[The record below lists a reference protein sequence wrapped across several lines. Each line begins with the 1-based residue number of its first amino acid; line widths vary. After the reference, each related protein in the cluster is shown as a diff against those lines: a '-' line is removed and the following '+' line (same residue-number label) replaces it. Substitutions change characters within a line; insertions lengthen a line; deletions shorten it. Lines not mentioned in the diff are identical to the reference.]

1 MESMTQE
8 KSAVLRGIGLFQ
20 ELTAEE
26 LGHIE
31 ALAVE
36 RNYPRGSYVF
46 MEGQT
51 REAVYF
57 VRRGLI
63 KVFKVDGE
71 GREHIVNI
79 LGSGQMF
86 PHVGFFDDS
95 PYPGTAEA
103 LENSVLLSIRSSA
116 FESLLTDY
124 PDIARK
130 VMRVMGKRILQ
141 LQSKLQEIALF
152 DAHDRV
158 VALLRHL
165 ADEHGIKRTDG
176 IHVKLPVTHSEMARM
191 IGMTRESV
199 NRVWNQLRRDGV
211 LEGDKDEWV
220 FHFDRFQQG

>member
-1 MESMTQE
+1 MSEDSGLSIFKE
-8 KSAVLRGIGLFQ
+8 IGLFQ
-20 ELTAEE
+20 DLTQEE
-26 LGHIE
+26 LGRVRE
-31 ALAVE
+31 LATE
-36 RNYPRGSYVF
+36 HHFTRGSYIF
-46 MEGQT
+46 MEGQA

-63 KVFKVDGE
+63 KVFKVDDE

-79 LGSGQMF
+79 LGTGQMF

-103 LENSVLLSIRSSA
+103 IETSVLFAIRSA
-116 FESLLTDY
+116 KFESLLNDY
-124 PDIARK
+124 PNIARK

-165 ADEHGIKRTDG
+165 AEEHGEQRPDG
-176 IHVKLPVTHSEMARM
+176 IHLKLPVTHSEMARM

-199 NRVWNQLRRDGV
+199 NRVWNQLRRDGA
-211 LEGDKDEWV
+211 LEGDKDEWLL
-220 FHFDRFQQG
+220 HFDRLLNRG